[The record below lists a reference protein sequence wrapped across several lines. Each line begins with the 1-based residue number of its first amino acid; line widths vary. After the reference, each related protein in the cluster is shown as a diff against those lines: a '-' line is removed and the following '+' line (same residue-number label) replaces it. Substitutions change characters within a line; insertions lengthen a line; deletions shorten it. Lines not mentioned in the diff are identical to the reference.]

1 MTSLMNNSR
10 REFIKKAT
18 TGAALLA
25 APAILGTAKAEGKAR
40 ISDAVEPFKLKYAPG
55 LGMFRQN
62 AGQDPIDNIK
72 FCYDQGFRAIFDNGL
87 MRREP
92 AVQEKIMNELS
103 RLGMDIGPYVLR
115 ADSGKQDFVLNS
127 QEVRDM
133 LIAQMKE
140 GVEVSK
146 RTGAKQA
153 LVVLGRY
160 DMKLHMG
167 FQTANAIDN
176 LRYCCDIMEPAGVTI
191 VLEPLNHYINHPGL
205 FLSEMPQAYAICR
218 AVNRPSCKIVEDI
231 YHQQVQE
238 GNLIP
243 NIEACWSEIGAFHC
257 GDNPGRNEPTTGE
270 INYKNIFKYLYGK
283 KYDGTI
289 CMEHGISQRGTK
301 EGELRVIQA
310 YRECDSFEV

>member
-1 MTSLMNNSR
+1 MNNSR
-10 REFIKKAT
+10 REFIKMAS

-25 APAILGTAKAEGKAR
+25 APAILGTAKAEGNVRVSA
-40 ISDAVEPFKLKYAPG
+40 AVEPFKLKYAPG
-55 LGMFRQN
+55 LGMFRQL

-72 FCYDQGFRAIFDNGL
+72 FCYDQGFRAVFDNGL
-87 MRREP
+87 MKREP

-127 QEVRDM
+127 KEVRDM

-243 NIEACWSEIGAFHC
+243 NIEACWSEIAAFHC

-270 INYKNIFKYLYGK
+270 INYRNIFKYLYGK
-283 KYDGTI
+283 KYNGTI

-310 YRECDSFEV
+310 YRECDSFEI

>member
-1 MTSLMNNSR
+1 MNSSR
-10 REFIKKAT
+10 RDFIKKAT

-25 APAILGTAKAEGKAR
+25 APAILGSAKASAQQKA
-40 ISDAVEPFKLKYAPG
+40 SDAVTPFKLKYAPS
-55 LGMFRQN
+55 LGMFRQH

-72 FCYDQGFRAIFDNGL
+72 FIHDQGFRAVFDNGL

-92 AVQEKIMNELS
+92 ALQEKIMAELK
-103 RLGMDIGPYVLR
+103 RLGMDFGPFVLR
-115 ADSGKQDFVLNS
+115 ADSGKQDFVLKT

-133 LIAQMKE
+133 LVAQMKE

-160 DMKLHMG
+160 DMKLHMDY
-167 FQTANAIDN
+167 QTANAIDN
-176 LRYCCDIMEPAGVTI
+176 LRYCCEIMEPAGVMI
-191 VLEPLNHYINHPGL
+191 VLEPLNHHTNHPGL
-205 FLSEMPQAYAICR
+205 FLKGIPQAYAICR
-218 AVNRPSCKIVEDI
+218 AVNSPFCKIVDDL
-231 YHQQVQE
+231 YHQQISE

-243 NIEACWSEIGAFHC
+243 NMEASWSEIGAIHL

-270 INYKNIFKYLYGK
+270 INYKNIFRYLYNK
-283 KYDGTI
+283 KYDGTL
-289 CMEHGISQRGTK
+289 CMEHGMSQRGTK
-301 EGELRVIQA
+301 EGEARVIQA